1 MSFNVTA
8 SGLQGRC
15 LLWHQTKRFQV
26 RFKTFT
32 GRTARTIHKTDHC
45 KETLI

>member
-1 MSFNVTA
+1 MQI
-8 SGLQGRC
+8 LD
-15 LLWHQTKRFQV
+15 FQA

-45 KETLI
+45 KEVLI